1 MQVKLRPGENVLA
14 VTVNCGG
21 PRDKHVAGLGHEYRY
36 RASNRNVRSTISNR
50 VSGYVVNFLRSNHG
64 VLQ

>member
-21 PRDKHVAGLGHEYRY
+21 PRDKHVAGLGHESRY
-36 RASNRNVRSTISNR
+36 RASNVRSTISNR
-50 VSGYVVNFLRSNHG
+50 VSGYMVNSLRSNHG

>member
-36 RASNRNVRSTISNR
+36 RASNVRSTISNR
-50 VSGYVVNFLRSNHG
+50 VSGYMVNSLRSNHG